1 MKCQNNRGECPNTAA
16 FVRDIPNLG
25 ESLCFCVDCVNKEIM
40 HYGQD
45 FGWYALT
52 PEREEQEAASE
63 EMLEI
68 WKKEMA
74 GRSFF
79 KK

>member
-1 MKCQNNRGECPNTAA
+1 
-16 FVRDIPNLG
+16 
-25 ESLCFCVDCVNKEIM
+25 M

-52 PEREEQEAASE
+52 PEREEQEVASE

-68 WKKEMA
+68 WKKEIA

>member
-1 MKCQNNRGECPNTAA
+1 MKCQGHKGECPNTAA

-25 ESLCFCVDCVNKEIM
+25 ESLCFCINCVNREII
-40 HYGQD
+40 HYDQD
-45 FGWYALT
+45 FGWYPLT
-52 PEREEQEAASE
+52 PEREEQETTSE

-68 WKKEMA
+68 WKSKMS
-74 GRSFF
+74 GSFW

>member
-1 MKCQNNRGECPNTAA
+1 MKCQNNRGNCPNTAA

-40 HYGQD
+40 HYNQD

-52 PEREEQEAASE
+52 PDREKLEVAGE
-63 EMLEI
+63 ELLEI
-68 WKKEMA
+68 WKSKMS
-74 GRSFF
+74 GSFW